1 MKGISK
7 NSKGFTLIELIL
19 AMAILGIIAISF
31 LYLFTSSTVSLHNAG
46 NQSKATAEV
55 QSLMDKTYTEG
66 IVYIETL
73 DASDNTISKV
83 LTAAALKNAYVAG
96 EKVRYLVE
104 SVTISGKVVPKIT
117 MLLFYDSGKR
127 SVVLSSLI
135 PN

>member
-7 NSKGFTLIELIL
+7 KSKGFTLIELIL

-46 NQSKATAEV
+46 NLSKATAEV
-55 QSLMDKTYTEG
+55 QSLMDKTYTDG

-83 LTAAALKNAYVAG
+83 LTAGALKNAYVTG

>member
-7 NSKGFTLIELIL
+7 KSKGFTLIELIL
-19 AMAILGIIAISF
+19 AMAILSIIAISF

-46 NQSKATAEV
+46 NLSKATAEV
-55 QSLMDKTYTEG
+55 QSLMDKTYTDG

-83 LTAAALKNAYVAG
+83 LTAGALKNAYVTG

>member
-1 MKGISK
+1 MIEMSK
-7 NSKGFTLIELIL
+7 KSKGFTLVELIL

-46 NQSKATAEV
+46 NLSKATADA
-55 QSLMDKTYTEG
+55 QSIMDKTYTDG

-73 DASDNTISKV
+73 DAADTTISKV
-83 LTAAALKNAYVAG
+83 LTAGALKNAYVSG
-96 EKVRYLVE
+96 EKVRYFIE